1 MDTTIVNNFYLEYRQ
16 SSRWGWAAGE
26 AAGVASKAWLQ

>member
-1 MDTTIVNNFYLEYRQ
+1 MATKIVNNFYREYRQ

-26 AAGVASKAWLQ
+26 AVGLSIKAWLQ